1 MVKPGFLKTIT
12 KNMSLKKIFIILGLI
27 SVIIVILFSLTN
39 EYSLENFKPRSNAKI
54 EVMLWTDPVGS
65 VTNNF
70 VKNEWLELV
79 TKYEK
84 YATFGYGG
92 NSLSEYV
99 TYMNGLTQLFGK
111 PIEKKYTH
119 ADFSVLNGKFPFV
132 TIVLE
137 IDKVRDYVGYA
148 IGGSLTTEN
157 IKNTLFL
164 TINRFYRELYSD
176 AWLHYI
182 STSTS
187 TAPAAV
193 PTTQAGPTYEELKQM
208 YPDKFKQYNDMY
220 NSGKMPKN
228 FKTPKSPEEQERFIE
243 SLLRTEHTLRTQEG
257 AGPTQPTGPVAEAP
271 WI

>member
-39 EYSLENFKPRSNAKI
+39 EYSLENFTPRPNAKI

-99 TYMNGLTQLFGK
+99 TYMNGLTELFGK
-111 PIEKKYTH
+111 PIEKKYTQE
-119 ADFSVLNGKFPFV
+119 AFAALRGQFPFV
-132 TIVLE
+132 TIVVE
-137 IDKVRDYVGYA
+137 VDNSRNYVGYA

-157 IKNTLFL
+157 IKNTMFL
-164 TINRFYRELYSD
+164 AINRFYRELYSD
-176 AWLHYI
+176 AYI
-182 STSTS
+182 STSTARAAQAVAP
-187 TAPAAV
+187 TAQAAVAAV
-193 PTTQAGPTYEELKQM
+193 PTEQAGLV
-208 YPDKFKQYNDMY
+208 
-220 NSGKMPKN
+220 G
-228 FKTPKSPEEQERFIE
+228 
-243 SLLRTEHTLRTQEG
+243 
-257 AGPTQPTGPVAEAP
+257 EAP
-271 WI
+271 WAKPPGT